1 MHLRTAAELPAKRTA
16 SPHKIILYTT
26 DQTYSSGF
34 IGSILCSISRIFR
47 ISPSLKGNDD
57 FQYISFPPARAITLP
72 MQPSSNDSNKVPL
85 AIFCSGTT
93 TCVVANPR
101 RTRTLFKR
109 CLSELCIYKTAYT
122 TYAPYHHFCY
132 FHTLTPFF
140 FLLVKIFLSHHS
152 HLSIMYIVMLV
163 NTKTPLIHI
172 LSKNVHLL

>member
-34 IGSILCSISRIFR
+34 IGSIPCSISRI
-47 ISPSLKGNDD
+47 
-57 FQYISFPPARAITLP
+57 LP
-72 MQPSSNDSNKVPL
+72 
-85 AIFCSGTT
+85 III
-93 TCVVANPR
+93 
-101 RTRTLFKR
+101 KR
-109 CLSELCIYKTAYT
+109 CLSELCIYKTDYT
-122 TYAPYHHFCY
+122 TYAPYHRFCY